1 MSDDPLLQPYQLKH
15 LTFKN
20 RIFSTGH
27 EPAYSDDGMPKERY
41 RLSHR
46 EKARGGCALT
56 MTAGSALVAEDSP
69 AAFGNLQAWRDE
81 IVPWMRAL
89 ADDCHQHDCKV
100 MIQLT
105 HLGRRTGWNKTE
117 WLPVISSSGVR
128 EQAHRAFPKPAEE
141 WDLVRVVSRFAD
153 AAERM
158 KEAGLDGIELYAS
171 GHLLDS
177 FWSSSLNDRDDEY
190 GGSLENRMR
199 LTNDVINA
207 VRERVGPDFVVGM
220 RITADEVEAGR
231 LSADEGAEISRL
243 IAATGKIDFLNV
255 NRGLIE
261 SDNKLAD
268 YIPIQGT
275 PTMPHLAAAARIKA
289 ETGVPVFHAARINDV
304 SNARHAV
311 ASGQLDMVGLTR
323 PQLADPHLVQKVMDN
338 QEERIRPCVGAVYC
352 LGRIYEGHEALCIHN
367 PSTGRETTMPHRIE
381 KASVQRRIVI
391 VGAGPGGLEAA
402 RVSAE
407 RGHDVI
413 LFEAQN
419 QPGGQLRL
427 IARTQRRS
435 EMIGIADWRI
445 AELERLGVDLRC
457 NVFAGTEDILTEHPD
472 IVVIA
477 TGGVP
482 EPDIC
487 TGGAMATS
495 SWDILSA
502 DVPPGSEVLL
512 FDDHGHEQGM
522 QVAEFL
528 VKAGATLEVVTPER
542 MFGVDVSGMNHAP
555 YARALATHEAKITVN
570 YLLQSIE
577 KKGNQL
583 LVTLGSEYSDQTSSR
598 QVDQVVVECAT
609 RPLDELYF
617 QLKPLSRNLGAV
629 AHRDLIEGR
638 PQSIATNPEG
648 QFTLFR
654 IGDAVASRNIHAAI
668 YDGLRYAKDF

>member
-41 RLSHR
+41 RFYHR

-69 AAFGNLQAWRDE
+69 AAFGNLQAWRDD

-105 HLGRRTGWNKTE
+105 HLGRRTGWNNTE

-128 EQAHRAFPKPAEE
+128 EPAHRAFPKPAED
-141 WDLVRVVSRFAD
+141 WDLERVVSRFAD

-158 KEAGLDGIELYAS
+158 KDAGLDGIELYAS

-177 FWSSSLNDRDDEY
+177 FWSPSLNDRDDAY
-190 GGSLENRMR
+190 GGPLENRLR
-199 LTNDVINA
+199 LTTDVINA
-207 VRERVGPDFVVGM
+207 VRARVGPDFIVGM
-220 RITADEVEAGR
+220 RITADEVAAGR
-231 LSADEGAEISRL
+231 LSADEGAEIARQ

-261 SDNKLAD
+261 TDNKLTD
-268 YIPIQGT
+268 YLPIQGM

-323 PQLADPHLVQKVMDN
+323 PQLADPHLVRKVIEG

-367 PSTGRETTMPHRIE
+367 PSTGREATMPHVIE
-381 KASVQRRIVI
+381 KAPEQRRVVI
-391 VGAGPGGLEAA
+391 VGAGPAGLEAA

-407 RGHDVI
+407 RGHKVTV
-413 LFEAQN
+413 FEAQN

-427 IARTQRRS
+427 IARSRRRA
-435 EMIGIADWRI
+435 EMIAIADWRI
-445 AELERLGVDLRC
+445 AELERLGVDIRC
-457 NVFAGTEDILTEHPD
+457 NVFAEVADVMSEDPD
-472 IVVIA
+472 IVLIA
-477 TGGVP
+477 TGGIP
-482 EPDIC
+482 DPDIC
-487 TGGAMATS
+487 VGGASATS
-495 SWDILSA
+495 GWDILSG
-502 DVPPGSEVLL
+502 DVAPGSEVLL
-512 FDDHGHEQGM
+512 FDDHGQEQGM
-522 QVAEFL
+522 QIAEFL
-528 VKAGATLEVVTPER
+528 VEAGASLEVVTPER
-542 MFGVDVSGMNHAP
+542 MFGVDVNGMNHAP
-555 YARALATHEAKITVN
+555 YGRALAAHDAKITVN
-570 YLLQSIE
+570 SQLQSIE
-577 KKGNQL
+577 KKGNRL
-583 LVTLGSEYSDQTSSR
+583 LVTLGSEYSDR
-598 QVDQVVVECAT
+598 QSTREVDQVVIECAT
-609 RPLDELYF
+609 RPLDQLYF
-617 QLKPLSRNLGAV
+617 DLKPQSRNRGAV
-629 AHRDLIEGR
+629 DHRDLIEGR
-638 PQSIATNPEG
+638 AQTIATNPDG
-648 QFTLFR
+648 GFMLFR

>member
-15 LTFKN
+15 LTLKN

-27 EPAYSDDGMPKERY
+27 EPAYSDDGMPKDRY
-41 RLSHR
+41 RLYHR
-46 EKARGGCALT
+46 EKARGGCAMT

-105 HLGRRTGWNKTE
+105 HLGRRTGWNNSD
-117 WLPVISSSGVR
+117 WLPVISVSNVR
-128 EQAHRAFPKPAEE
+128 EQAHRAFPKPAED
-141 WDLVRVVSRFAD
+141 WDLARVVSRFAD

-158 KEAGLDGIELYAS
+158 KEAGLDGVELYAS

-177 FWSSSLNDRDDEY
+177 FWSEALNDRKDAY
-190 GGSLENRMR
+190 GGPLENRMR
-199 LTNDVINA
+199 LTHEVIDA
-207 VRERVGPDFVVGM
+207 VRTRVGPDFVVGM
-220 RITADEVEAGR
+220 RITADEVAAGR
-231 LSADEGAEISRL
+231 LSADDGAEIARR

-261 SDNKLAD
+261 TDNKLVD
-268 YIPIQGT
+268 YLPIQGM

-323 PQLADPHLVQKVMDN
+323 PQMADPHLVQKVMDGE
-338 QEERIRPCVGAVYC
+338 EERIRPCVGAVYC

-367 PSTGRETTMPHRIE
+367 PSTGREATMPHVIA
-381 KASVQRRIVI
+381 KASERRRVVV
-391 VGAGPGGLEAA
+391 VGAGPAGLEAA

-413 LFEAQN
+413 VFEAQN

-427 IARTQRRS
+427 IARTQRRA
-435 EMIGIADWRI
+435 EMIAIADWRV
-445 AELERLGVDLRC
+445 AELARLGVDLRC
-457 NVFAGTEDILTEHPD
+457 NVFADKDDILGEVPD

-482 EPDIC
+482 DPDIC
-487 TGGAMATS
+487 PGGDLAIS
-495 SWDILSA
+495 GWDLLAA
-502 DVPPGSEVLL
+502 DVTPGAEVLL
-512 FDDHGHEQGM
+512 YDDHGQEQGM
-522 QVAEFL
+522 QIAELL
-528 VKAGATLEVVTPER
+528 VEAGAALEVITPER

-555 YARALATHEAKITVN
+555 YARALAKHDAKITVN
-570 YLLQSIE
+570 ARLDAIE
-577 KKGNQL
+577 KKGNRL
-583 LVTLGSEYSDQTSSR
+583 LATIGSEYSDR
-598 QVDQVVVECAT
+598 QSTREVDQVVVECAT
-609 RPLDELYF
+609 RPLEDLYF
-617 QLKPLSRNLGAV
+617 KLRPHSRNLGAV
-629 AHRDLIEGR
+629 DHRALIEGR
-638 PQSIATNPEG
+638 PQTTVSNPDG
-648 QFTLFR
+648 IFMLFR